1 VSGSRQRQRG
11 GRSDLDPRS
20 TAVCFPVRV
29 TVSMLFIEENSRHAT
44 VGASALFTH
53 ENFDA

>member
-1 VSGSRQRQRG
+1 MSGSRQRQRG